1 MSNQDSSEVTHEPLL
16 RYDDDDSFAAFG
28 GNTASAGDADS
39 LEGHV
44 ITVIRPSNN
53 NSLHRLVRKPL
64 FWSVIAVVFL
74 LLACV
79 VLSVLLA
86 KSHYKVSQQQRVCL
100 SAGCLDAAHY
110 MLHAVD
116 NKSEPCNDFF
126 QYACGGWMKNNPIP
140 SSEAFWGTFSWL
152 WKKNQATIKRLLTDD
167 SIKNSTSKAVR
178 AARTFYDA
186 CMNLDEINNRGSKPL
201 LELID
206 KIGGWSLSDSWDSS
220 KFVFAE
226 TLKRVQIQYNTPV
239 FFNFDVDADD
249 KDSSSN
255 IIKLDQAGIGIER
268 SYYLLNETSEELT
281 AYLEYMTRVGVLLGG
296 KDETTVRDKMREV
309 LRLEIQL
316 AQIFIPPDNR
326 SQIDQLYTKITVKE
340 LISLC
345 PKIPWMDF
353 FSSAFSGVAV
363 IKESESVVVMA
374 TEYLR
379 ALSAVISG
387 ANQTVLNDYMVWHVV
402 EHFAPSL
409 SSPFRD
415 AHQALRQVLDGAS
428 KAEDLWARCISE
440 TDEAVGMALGKL
452 FIKETFEGSSK
463 TQATEMI
470 DAIRAAFKKR
480 LPYLDWMDEK
490 TRLAAIDKADAVVDM
505 IGYPSFIESDAEL
518 DSRYKE
524 LAEEFTEVEY
534 FANQLAEVKFSYKKN
549 IGELRKPVDKNK
561 WLMTP
566 QTVNAYYSPSRN
578 QIVFPAG
585 ILQAPYFDKRSP
597 KFVNYG
603 SIGAAVGHELVH
615 GFDNS
620 GRMYD
625 KRGNY
630 GTPWWT
636 QKAVDGFKVKA
647 DCLIK
652 QYNQFNYYGKNDNG
666 KYTLGENIADN
677 GGLKASYAA
686 YQDWVQKH
694 GEENTLPV
702 IGSEWGLTNDQ
713 LFFIAYG
720 QSWCASIRPEK
731 AIAMLDTDPH
741 SPNKFRVLGTLSNL
755 KEFARAWKCPLGSPM
770 NPVKKCVIW

>member
-28 GNTASAGDADS
+28 GNTAIAGDADS

-86 KSHYKVSQQQRVCL
+86 KSHHKVSQQQRVCL

-470 DAIRAAFKKR
+470 DAIRAAFKRR

-518 DSRYKE
+518 DSRYK
-524 LAEEFTEVEY
+524 EFTEVEY

-652 QYNQFNYYGKNDNG
+652 QYNQFNYYGKNG
-666 KYTLGENIADN
+666 
-677 GGLKASYAA
+677 
-686 YQDWVQKH
+686 
-694 GEENTLPV
+694 
-702 IGSEWGLTNDQ
+702 
-713 LFFIAYG
+713 
-720 QSWCASIRPEK
+720 ASIRPEK